1 MSGYNIII
9 LQFTHS
15 LKHLVKFQITIAV
28 NAGIWRGSMLIG
40 IHKAVH
46 NILFK
51 PLGKVKN
58 IVPDSHS
65 VADISGILHIIQR
78 TAGFLSLYSYVLIV
92 K

>member
-1 MSGYNIII
+1 
-9 LQFTHS
+9 
-15 LKHLVKFQITIAV
+15 
-28 NAGIWRGSMLIG
+28 MLIG

-58 IVPDSHS
+58 IVPDPHS